1 MPDIIFPV
9 SSAPGRR
16 PLEGQGELE
25 NCLTEVL
32 QEGGQSRYS
41 RRPAPGLRTCVD
53 TTTDGVCRG
62 MIVVLGVLL
71 VCIDDRLIKIE
82 LSGTT
87 YSATDLGE
95 LPGTG
100 PVYFAANNAS
110 PTPNI
115 VAVTSVGAYNCFLS
129 SAPTSFADADL
140 PSRTRRLSSTAIS
153 SFPLRT
159 GDCSLPGS
167 TTSPSTRWTSRPLR
181 RGRAAFFV
189 PSRSGR
195 SCSPSA
201 RPASRSIQTRPMPRR
216 FPFSR
221 IQVVPTGLLSAAAIA
236 GYEDGWGASLMW
248 VGDDRAVYRLDGGYV
263 PRRVSTPDLDRKLQE
278 TSDPTTLHALV
289 FEHPGH
295 TCWAIIGPDFCW
307 VYDLTTG
314 FWHERA
320 SYLQPTWNGRCSAR
334 FKGEWIVGH
343 ASDGVIYRIDDR
355 YRKEG
360 DKPLVMRLRSGQ
372 NAAFP
377 NRLVIPRADFNFAVG
392 QGIGNG
398 EQPIETD
405 PQCWIRY
412 SKDGGNTFSTPVW
425 RPLGRQGEYGTRVN
439 INRLGLTGP
448 MGIVYELSI
457 SDPVYATLLSAT
469 MEVDERPR

>member
-1 MPDIIFPV
+1 MPGIIFPV

-71 VCIDDRLIKIE
+71 ACIDDRLIKIE
-82 LSGTT
+82 LSGST

-129 SAPTSFADADL
+129 SAPTSFADPDL
-140 PSRTRRLSSTAIS
+140 PQPNSVTFLDGYFIFSIADGRLFVSGLNAVTINPLDFTTAQ
-153 SFPLRT
+153 
-159 GDCSLPGS
+159 
-167 TTSPSTRWTSRPLR
+167 
-181 RGRAAFFV
+181 
-189 PSRSGR
+189 
-195 SCSPSA
+195 A
-201 RPASRSIQTRPMPRR
+201 RPGGVLRAIPFGQELFAFGPSSIEVYSNTANAEG

-263 PRRVSTPDLDRKLQE
+263 PQRVSTPDIDRDLQAV
-278 TSDPTTLHALV
+278 SDPTTLHALV

-295 TCWAIIGPDFCW
+295 TCWAIIGPNFCW

-320 SYLQPTWNGRCSAR
+320 SYLQQTWNGRCSAR

-343 ASDGVIYRIDDR
+343 ASDGVIYRIDDG

-360 DKPLVMRLRSGQ
+360 SNPLVMRLRSGQ

-377 NRLVIPRADFNFAVG
+377 NRLVIPRADFNFVVG

-398 EQPIETD
+398 DQPIETD
-405 PQCWIRY
+405 PQCWVRF
-412 SKDGGNTFSTPVW
+412 SKDGGNTWSTPVW
-425 RPLGRQGEYGTRVN
+425 RPLGKQGEYGSRVN

-448 MGIVYELSI
+448 MGIVFELTI
-457 SDPVYATLLSAT
+457 SDPIYVTLLSAT
-469 MEVDERPR
+469 MEVNERPR